1 MPEIHGI
8 PCGTPICCVVSVR
21 VFRTLRACK
30 ILILPASHGVLRLPE
45 MVPKS
50 PFEAYLKDIPR
61 NLQCF
66 EPLTETST
74 NRKTLKEHQNN
85 LTPS

>member
-1 MPEIHGI
+1 MA
-8 PCGTPICCVVSVR
+8 
-21 VFRTLRACK
+21 F
-30 ILILPASHGVLRLPE
+30 LRLAKK
-45 MVPKS
+45 VPKS
-50 PFEAYLKDIPR
+50 HFEAYLTDILC

-85 LTPS
+85 LTLNKL